1 MLIPQCSPK
10 ANYLARKEEID
21 AAIAKVLVGGSYVL
35 GREVAAFEK
44 DFAAYI
50 GVADAVGVANG
61 TDALQLALRA
71 CGVGAGD
78 CVITVSHT
86 AVATVAAIEL
96 AGATPILA
104 DIDPVS
110 FTIDPKS
117 VEEIIRTFSAGR
129 LKAIV
134 PVHLYG
140 HPANMRAILDIA
152 RKHRLLV
159 VEDCAQSHGAM
170 FQGKKTGS
178 FGDLATFSFYP
189 TKNLGAIGDGG
200 MVVTDDPSLARRVRL
215 LREYGWQERYIS
227 YFAGTNSRLDELQ
240 AAILRVKLRY
250 LDQDN
255 RRRQWIAQRYNSAL
269 AESTIALPQTS
280 PGATHVFHQY
290 VVRTEKRDDL
300 KAYLGDHD
308 IGTLVHYPVPIH
320 KQPAYAEKLPAVVSL
335 RQTETIAA
343 QILSLPTYPELTDDQ
358 VEIVCKFV
366 TSWNG
371 NRA

>member
-1 MLIPQCSPK
+1 MLNIPQCSPK

-21 AAIAKVLVGGSYVL
+21 AAVAKVLAEGFYILSKEVG
-35 GREVAAFEK
+35 AFEK

-50 GVADAVGVANG
+50 GVAEAVGVASG
-61 TDALQLALRA
+61 TDALHLALRA
-71 CGVGAGD
+71 CGVGPGD

-117 VEEIIRTFSAGR
+117 VEEIIRNLPTGR

-140 HPANMRAILDIA
+140 QSADMRAIMDIA
-152 RKHRLLV
+152 SEHGLLV
-159 VEDCAQSHGAM
+159 VEDCAQSHGAE
-170 FQGKKTGS
+170 FQGRKTGS

-200 MVVTDDPSLARRVRL
+200 MVVTNDPSLARQVRL
-215 LREYGWQERYIS
+215 LREYGWQERYVS

-240 AAILRVKLRY
+240 AAILRVKLNY
-250 LDQDN
+250 LDHDN
-255 RRRQWIAQRYNSAL
+255 RRRQLIAQRYGNAL

-290 VVRTEKRDDL
+290 VVRAAKRDDL
-300 KAYLGDHD
+300 KTYLGDRGV
-308 IGTLVHYPVPIH
+308 GTLIHYPVPVH
-320 KQPAYAEKLPAVVSL
+320 RQPAYAEKLPAVVGL
-335 RQTETIAA
+335 WQTETIAT
-343 QILSLPTYPELTDDQ
+343 QILSLPMYPELTDEQ
-358 VEIVCKFV
+358 VDTVCELI
-366 TSWNG
+366 TSWDDN
-371 NRA
+371 

>member
-1 MLIPQCSPK
+1 MFNIPQCSPK

-21 AAIAKVLVGGSYVL
+21 AAMAKVLNGGSYVL
-35 GREVAAFEK
+35 GQEVAAFEK

-50 GVADAVGVANG
+50 GVAHAVGVASG

-71 CGVGAGD
+71 SGVGPGD

-96 AGATPILA
+96 AGGTPILA

-110 FTIDPKS
+110 FTLDPKS
-117 VEEIIRTFSAGR
+117 VEEIIQNLPAGR

-140 HPANMRAILDIA
+140 QPANMPAILDIA
-152 RKHRLLV
+152 RQHGLMV
-159 VEDCAQSHGAM
+159 VEDCAQSHGAV

-178 FGDLATFSFYP
+178 FGDLAAFSFYP

-200 MVVTDDPSLARRVRL
+200 MVVTDDPHLAQQIRL

-240 AAILRVKLRY
+240 AAILRVKLEY

-255 RRRQWIAQRYNSAL
+255 RRRQSIARRYSSAL
-269 AESTIALPQTS
+269 AESGISLPQTS

-290 VVRTEKRDDL
+290 VVRTAKRDDL
-300 KAYLGDHD
+300 KAYLGNQG
-308 IGTLVHYPVPIH
+308 IGTLIHYPVPVH
-320 KQPAYAEKLPAVVSL
+320 KQPAYAEKLPAVVGL

-343 QILSLPTYPELTDDQ
+343 QILSLPMYPELTDEQ
-358 VEIVCKFV
+358 VDMVCEFI
-366 TSWNG
+366 TSWDG
-371 NRA
+371 N

>member
-1 MLIPQCSPK
+1 MLKIPQCSPK
-10 ANYLARKEEID
+10 ANYLARKAEID
-21 AAIAKVLVGGSYVL
+21 SAVAKVLAEGSYIL
-35 GREVAAFEK
+35 GKEVGAFEQ

-61 TDALQLALRA
+61 TDALHLALRA
-71 CGVGAGD
+71 CGVGPGD

-117 VEEIIRTFSAGR
+117 VEGIIRNFSAGR

-140 HPANMRAILDIA
+140 QPANMRAIMDIA
-152 RKHRLLV
+152 SEHGLLV
-159 VEDCAQSHGAM
+159 VEDCAQSHGAE
-170 FQGKKTGS
+170 FQGRKTGS

-200 MVVTDDPSLARRVRL
+200 MVVTNDPSLARQVRL
-215 LREYGWQERYIS
+215 LREYGWQERYVS

-240 AAILRVKLRY
+240 AAILRVKLKY
-250 LDQDN
+250 LDHDN
-255 RRRQWIAQRYNSAL
+255 RRRQLIAQRYGSAL
-269 AESTIALPQTS
+269 AESAITLPQTS
-280 PGATHVFHQY
+280 PDATHVFHQY
-290 VVRTEKRDDL
+290 VVRAAKRDDL
-300 KAYLGDHD
+300 KTYLGNRG
-308 IGTLVHYPVPIH
+308 IGTLIHYPVPVH
-320 KQPAYAEKLPAVVSL
+320 QQPAYAEKLPAVVEL
-335 RQTETIAA
+335 RQTETIAT
-343 QILSLPTYPELTDDQ
+343 QILSLPMYPELTDEQIDT
-358 VEIVCKFV
+358 VCELI
-366 TSWNG
+366 TSWDEN
-371 NRA
+371 

>member
-1 MLIPQCSPK
+1 MLTIPQCSPK

-21 AAIAKVLVGGSYVL
+21 AAIARVLDDGSYVL
-35 GREVAAFEK
+35 GQEVAAFEK

-50 GVADAVGVANG
+50 GVANAVGVASG

-71 CGVGAGD
+71 CGVRPGD

-110 FTIDPKS
+110 FTLDPKS
-117 VEEIIRTFSAGR
+117 VEEIIQNLPAGR

-140 HPANMRAILDIA
+140 QPANMRAILDIA
-152 RKHRLLV
+152 GEHGLLV
-159 VEDCAQSHGAM
+159 VEDCAQSHGAL

-178 FGDLATFSFYP
+178 FGNLATFSFYP

-200 MVVTDDPSLARRVRL
+200 MVVTDDPSLARQVRL

-227 YFAGTNSRLDELQ
+227 YFSGTNSRLDELQ
-240 AAILRVKLRY
+240 AAILRVKLKY
-250 LDQDN
+250 LDRDN
-255 RRRQWIAQRYNSAL
+255 RRRQSIARLYNSAL
-269 AESTIALPQTS
+269 AESAISLPQTS

-290 VVRTEKRDDL
+290 VVRTAKRDDL
-300 KAYLGDHD
+300 KAYLGGQG
-308 IGTLVHYPVPIH
+308 IGTLIHYPVPVH
-320 KQPAYAEKLPAVVSL
+320 KQPAYAEKLPAVVEL
-335 RQTETIAA
+335 RQTEAIAA
-343 QILSLPTYPELTDDQ
+343 RILSLPMYPELTDDQ
-358 VEIVCKFV
+358 VDIVCELI
-366 TSWNG
+366 TSWDG
-371 NRA
+371 N

>member
-10 ANYLARKEEID
+10 ASYLARKEEID
-21 AAIAKVLVGGSYVL
+21 AAIAKVLLSGSYIL

-50 GVADAVGVANG
+50 GVANAVGVANG
-61 TDALQLALRA
+61 TNALQLALRA
-71 CGVGAGD
+71 CGVRPGD

-96 AGATPILA
+96 TGATPVLA
-104 DIDPVS
+104 EIDPVT
-110 FTIDPKS
+110 FTLDPKS
-117 VEEIIRTFSAGR
+117 IEEIIQNLPAGR

-140 HPANMRAILDIA
+140 QPANMQAILNIA
-152 RKHRLLV
+152 RKHSLLV

-200 MVVTDDPSLARRVRL
+200 IVVTDDPSLARQVRL

-227 YFAGTNSRLDELQ
+227 YFSGTNSRLDELQ
-240 AAILRVKLRY
+240 AAILRVKLKY

-255 RRRQWIAQRYNSAL
+255 RRRQSIARWYNSAL
-269 AESTIALPQTS
+269 AESALSLPQTS

-300 KAYLGDHD
+300 KAYLGHHE
-308 IGTLVHYPVPIH
+308 IGTLIHYPVPIH
-320 KQPAYAEKLPAVVSL
+320 KQPAYAEKLPAVVGL
-335 RQTETIAA
+335 KQTEAIAA
-343 QILSLPTYPELTDDQ
+343 QILSLPMYPELTDDQ

-366 TSWNG
+366 TSWDG
-371 NRA
+371 N

>member
-1 MLIPQCSPK
+1 MLTIPQCSPK

-21 AAIAKVLVGGSYVL
+21 AAVAKVLAAGSYIL
-35 GREVAAFEK
+35 GQEVAAFEK

-50 GVADAVGVANG
+50 GVADAVGVASG

-71 CGVGAGD
+71 CGVGPGD

-110 FTIDPKS
+110 FTLDPQS
-117 VEEIIRTFSAGR
+117 VEEIIQNLPAGR

-140 HPANMRAILDIA
+140 QPANMRAIVDIA
-152 RKHRLLV
+152 REHGLLV
-159 VEDCAQSHGAM
+159 IEDCAQSHGAM
-170 FQGKKTGS
+170 FQGRKTGS

-200 MVVTDDPSLARRVRL
+200 MVVTDDPSLARQVRL

-240 AAILRVKLRY
+240 AAILRVKLKY

-255 RRRQWIAQRYNSAL
+255 LRRQLIAQRYSSAL
-269 AESTIALPQTS
+269 AESTIALPRTS
-280 PGATHVFHQY
+280 PGTTHVFHQY
-290 VVRTEKRDDL
+290 VVRTAKRDDL
-300 KAYLGDHD
+300 KAHLGDRGV
-308 IGTLVHYPVPIH
+308 GTLIHYPVPVH
-320 KQPAYAEKLPAVVSL
+320 QQPAYAEKLPAVVGL

-343 QILSLPTYPELTDDQ
+343 QILSLPMYPELTDQQ
-358 VEIVCKFV
+358 VDTVCELI
-366 TSWNG
+366 TSWDDN
-371 NRA
+371 